1 MNKAL
6 FLFSIRYLPKSRH
19 ILFDLLNVRNL
30 ISRFVKNLD
39 PSQISLK
46 FLKGEGEL
54 LNLELNEKVLTELL
68 ELPPWLQLKKAICNR
83 ICAKV
88 VVV

>member
-1 MNKAL
+1 M
-6 FLFSIRYLPKSRH
+6 
-19 ILFDLLNVRNL
+19 
-30 ISRFVKNLD
+30 KNLD

-88 VVV
+88 IAVHSFYKEMLITFQIGVV

>member
-1 MNKAL
+1 MKYD
-6 FLFSIRYLPKSRH
+6 SY
-19 ILFDLLNVRNL
+19 ILNL
-30 ISRFVKNLD
+30 YSRFVKNLE

-54 LNLELNEKVLTELL
+54 FNLELNEKVLTDLL
-68 ELPPWLQLKKAICNR
+68 ELPPWLQLKKATCNR

-88 VVV
+88 FNNKIRNIFLFLFIHYHSYDV

>member
-1 MNKAL
+1 MV
-6 FLFSIRYLPKSRH
+6 
-19 ILFDLLNVRNL
+19 DLLFCC
-30 ISRFVKNLD
+30 RFVKNLD

-54 LNLELNEKVLTELL
+54 LNIELNEQVLTDLL

-83 ICAKV
+83 ICTKV
-88 VVV
+88 SLPSGNTQRLI